1 MLQNEIFIP
10 ESIKLCLSKR
20 FFSAPSMSSC
30 FTMPSLVVVMVV
42 VDGGGDCCGDASYS
56 CVVGLLESVFLF
68 YFNRL
73 SKFEFLC
80 VKV

>member
-30 FTMPSLVVVMVV
+30 FTMPSLVVV

-56 CVVGLLESVFLF
+56 CVVVEMR
-68 YFNRL
+68 NRAFGDI
-73 SKFEFLC
+73 KRRGI
-80 VKV
+80 

>member
-56 CVVGLLESVFLF
+56 CVVVEMR
-68 YFNRL
+68 NRAFGDI
-73 SKFEFLC
+73 KRRGI
-80 VKV
+80 

>member
-10 ESIKLCLSKR
+10 ESIKMCLSKR

-30 FTMPSLVVVMVV
+30 FTMPSLVLVVLVVLV

-56 CVVGLLESVFLF
+56 CVVVEMR
-68 YFNRL
+68 NRAFGDI
-73 SKFEFLC
+73 KRRGI
-80 VKV
+80 